1 MMFTKGHITGGGTPT
16 IALSTGDSTMQ
27 ILAQL
32 NIGKNKTWVTIKSY
46 FCMRRSLTKHDL
58 YSTLKS
64 NDAANTEALVA
75 SG

>member
-32 NIGKNKTWVTIKSY
+32 NIGKNKTWVTISRI
-46 FCMRRSLTKHDL
+46 FAC
-58 YSTLKS
+58 
-64 NDAANTEALVA
+64 DAA
-75 SG
+75 

>member
-1 MMFTKGHITGGGTPT
+1 
-16 IALSTGDSTMQ
+16 MQ

-32 NIGKNKTWVTIKSY
+32 NIGKKNMSNNKSY
-46 FCMRRSLTKHDL
+46 FCMRRRLTKHDL
-58 YSTLKS
+58 YSTLKP